1 MLRRLIST
9 SVEENWNSLDEQIK
23 NTLKAELLLAVQ
35 QENDQSIRKKITDVI
50 AELARFLIGKKRRK
64 KYFKIIS
71 FLQNLIK

>member
-35 QENDQSIRKKITDVI
+35 QENDQFLSIRFC
-50 AELARFLIGKKRRK
+50 LFLSGSFEGFPSMPSFSKRK
-64 KYFKIIS
+64 DMP
-71 FLQNLIK
+71 